1 MADAPDVPA
10 TFADEPYLSA
20 DPPPWAAR
28 GLASIVLLLFV
39 VAAIASVIVHV
50 PETVTAA
57 FVLAPIRGTDP
68 VRAFKDGIVTDV
80 RTSEANHISAGEVM
94 FVIASPPIGDRAAE
108 WQSLKAQ
115 LSGAD
120 ARAANNQTRFE
131 SEQRARVEE
140 EAAQRARLASLDRTI
155 QKNTEELAL
164 AGQLAERQ
172 KRIYEE
178 GISSWMDLA
187 RLQLEINR
195 LEVEAEQAKADREN
209 TRRTIERLQHEAKAK
224 QSEFQENTRSLEEDT
239 AKARIRTA
247 ILDKELA
254 QTGSQL
260 TVAAPCAGSILR
272 LHVQSAGA
280 TVREGDLL
288 AELDCEGEKLQAEL
302 LLPQDGI
309 ALIRQGQPVKLLY
322 DAFPYQRYG
331 VRMAT
336 ISWVSPASVAEK
348 DGNAFRAFADLK
360 EDTVLVRGQKRPV
373 AAGMGGRA
381 RIIVGRR
388 TLVSY
393 AFEPLRQLKE
403 SLTGAPNK

>member
-1 MADAPDVPA
+1 MADPLETPAPLVE
-10 TFADEPYLSA
+10 EPYLSN

-28 GLASIVLLLFV
+28 GLASIILLLFA
-39 VAAIASVIVHV
+39 VAALASVIVHV

-57 FVLAPIRGTDP
+57 FVLEPIRGTDP
-68 VRAFKDGIVTDV
+68 VRAFKDGIVTDL
-80 RTSEANHISAGEVM
+80 RTSEASTLSAGEVM

-108 WQSLKAQ
+108 WESLKAQ
-115 LSGAD
+115 LAGTD
-120 ARAANNQTRFE
+120 ARVANTQARHE
-131 SEQRARVEE
+131 SEQKARIEE

-164 AGQLAERQ
+164 AGQLAQRQ
-172 KRIYEE
+172 KKIYEE

-209 TRRTIERLQHEAKAK
+209 TRRTIERLQHENKAK
-224 QSEFQENTRSLEEDT
+224 ESEFQESARSLQEDT

-247 ILDKELA
+247 ILEKELA
-254 QTGSQL
+254 QTGNQL
-260 TVAAPCAGSILR
+260 TVAAPCAGSVLKLYI
-272 LHVQSAGA
+272 QSVGA

-288 AELDCEGEKLQAEL
+288 ADVDCAGEKLQAEL
-302 LLPQDGI
+302 SLPQDGI
-309 ALIRQGQPVKLLY
+309 ALVRQGQPVKLLY

-336 ISWVSPASVAEK
+336 ISWVSPAGVAEK
-348 DGNAFRAFADLK
+348 SGNMFRAFADLK
-360 EDTVLVRGQKRPV
+360 DETVLVRGQKRPV

-388 TLVSY
+388 SLVSY